1 MNATNPLPRLRT
13 WAACAVLAVMVA
25 GIPALLAGCSDES
38 NPLAPYEGNR
48 PLELLKVT
56 QHFTPEIQWVGGRVA
71 AVGVNRG
78 PEPALDATLVWL
90 QAASD
95 DDIGSFVTVGQNTA
109 ADLVQSFGGTPAD
122 SLTDGEEYTFW
133 IAQKSAFDVAL
144 DSTLRDPAAFADTT
158 VTMNLVLRGN
168 SRGDRDLGVEYRVV
182 REERL
187 TESRF
192 VVTWTPEVPF
202 RRIAIRVAPTGGFTD
217 LIWHVLIPDDEE
229 GEILPPVVIGETPPG
244 AVEAVP
250 FQGFVVDD
258 VINPPGD
265 STDVAAPVHTLWA
278 VTEDWNGTFTPTAT
292 GYTFFQMFGCNFD
305 IDDPCQ

>member
-133 IAQKSAFDVAL
+133 IAQKSAFDV
-144 DSTLRDPAAFADTT
+144 
-158 VTMNLVLRGN
+158 
-168 SRGDRDLGVEYRVV
+168 
-182 REERL
+182 
-187 TESRF
+187 
-192 VVTWTPEVPF
+192 
-202 RRIAIRVAPTGGFTD
+202 
-217 LIWHVLIPDDEE
+217 
-229 GEILPPVVIGETPPG
+229 
-244 AVEAVP
+244 
-250 FQGFVVDD
+250 
-258 VINPPGD
+258 
-265 STDVAAPVHTLWA
+265 
-278 VTEDWNGTFTPTAT
+278 
-292 GYTFFQMFGCNFD
+292 
-305 IDDPCQ
+305 